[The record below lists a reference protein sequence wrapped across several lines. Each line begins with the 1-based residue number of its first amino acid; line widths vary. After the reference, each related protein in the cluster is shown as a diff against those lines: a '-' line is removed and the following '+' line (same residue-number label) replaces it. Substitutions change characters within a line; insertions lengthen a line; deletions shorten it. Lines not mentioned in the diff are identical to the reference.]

1 MSLAALAR
9 LTPIWCAR
17 SIRESSMRA
26 VLDQATHS
34 LSMTFQLGV
43 MAWSWCSD

>member
-1 MSLAALAR
+1 
-9 LTPIWCAR
+9 
-17 SIRESSMRA
+17 MRA

-43 MAWSWCSD
+43 MAWSWCSDWTWVPQSEPPMPM